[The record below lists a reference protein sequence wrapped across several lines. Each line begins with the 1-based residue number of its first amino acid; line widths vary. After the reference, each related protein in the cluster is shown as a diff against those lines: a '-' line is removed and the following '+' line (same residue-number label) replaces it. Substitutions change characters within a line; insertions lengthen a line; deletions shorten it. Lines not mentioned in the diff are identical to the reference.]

1 MQTIR
6 RGRTSSQ
13 RRQLRECSPLRYSR
27 TNKLYLQDRTA
38 SARPPVGLAVFRSI
52 SAREVQVEEL
62 LTEFAEG
69 MAARFRPRQKKR
81 PLGGLSF

>member
-1 MQTIR
+1 
-6 RGRTSSQ
+6 
-13 RRQLRECSPLRYSR
+13 
-27 TNKLYLQDRTA
+27 
-38 SARPPVGLAVFRSI
+38 VFRSI